1 MDSNNFAKKNL
12 QFIQC
17 PMSMANIKILLK
29 TGDIQR
35 LSKAKI
41 VKESHSSLSSFS
53 LNEIHIREE
62 GKRVLR
68 HGSLV
73 GKKKGEK

>member
-1 MDSNNFAKKNL
+1 
-12 QFIQC
+12 
-17 PMSMANIKILLK
+17 MSKANIKTLLK

-41 VKESHSSLSSFS
+41 VKESHSSLSSLS

-62 GKRVLR
+62 GKKVLR
-68 HGSLV
+68 HGSV
-73 GKKKGEK
+73 VEKKKGEK